1 MSSAQEFRVKRLTVA
16 EAIVSSLTLFLIL
29 TSHRLSYAYILR
41 HLGLERL
48 SDLLPPEEASTT
60 SEESIKQRSEEEEAP
75 QAEDDEM
82 PPLEPDLDISD
93 TPQLTTASHYR
104 SERTDTL
111 DRNIA
116 SSSSAGRAH
125 QEAEAERTEQMS
137 IALGMFSSLSP
148 FLSPLQTSKAKSAS
162 HFPAQPR
169 SSSQS
174 SLETEDFSKVLLTS
188 TQDASLFFLARLNSD
203 SSQRSKGG
211 IPNAAELLSFLLKDV
226 KSLMEEK
233 KVFDLS
239 QHPKQTSKFDDLP
252 KETLDNFRSRETT
265 LQALADIFTLYSQ
278 ESTST
283 KKRPN
288 PIQAKILFYAK
299 FLLSL
304 GGGTIPTIED
314 QRTWKNQLSKS
325 NTNLSLKEVEERSKR
340 GEYQQILKGKGG
352 IEKELE
358 RLENEIE
365 RDEDEKRWKATERA
379 TEVNGRSNKISVV

>member
-1 MSSAQEFRVKRLTVA
+1 MKIPSCSWSDHLTQ
-16 EAIVSSLTLFLIL
+16 TFFFLIL
-29 TSHRLSYAYILR
+29 ASHRLSYAYILR

-48 SDLLPPEEASTT
+48 SDLLPQLEAPSIFK
-60 SEESIKQRSEEEEAP
+60 ESIKQQSEEKEAP
-75 QAEDDEM
+75 QVDDDEM

-93 TPQLTTASHYR
+93 SPQLN
-104 SERTDTL
+104 
-111 DRNIA
+111 NIA
-116 SSSSAGRAH
+116 SHSRLEEPNSSNSKRISSSGASRAH

-137 IALGMFSSLSP
+137 IALDMFSSLSP
-148 FLSPLQTSKAKSAS
+148 FLSLQPSRAKSVSHSPARAS
-162 HFPAQPR
+162 
-169 SSSQS
+169 SISQS

-211 IPNAAELLSFLLKDV
+211 ISNAAELLSFLLNDV

-278 ESTST
+278 YATST

-340 GEYQQILKGKGG
+340 GEYQQILKGKDG

-379 TEVNGRSNKISVV
+379 TEINGRSNKISVV